1 MPNLAK
7 ILKEEISRLSRKEV
21 RSVTA
26 SLAKRNATLR
36 STVAALRKEVFELKA
51 EQKRLTSALSK
62 LTRNTGVE
70 LPKDEFRTTSR
81 GVRTLR
87 RKLRLTQAQFAALL
101 GVSAY
106 SVFLWESKG
115 GQLGLRDESEA
126 ALQDVQDID
135 AAEARERLAKKGRR
149 TKTGKNQAKGKRR
162 RARK

>member
-7 ILKEEISRLSRKEV
+7 VLKEEISRLSRKEV
-21 RSVTA
+21 RNVTT

-36 STVAALRKEVFELKA
+36 STVAALRKEVLGLKA
-51 EQKRLTSALSK
+51 EQKRLTAALSK

-70 LPKDEFRTTSR
+70 LPKDELRTTSR

-115 GQLGLRDESEA
+115 GQLALRDESEA
-126 ALQDVQDID
+126 ALRNVQNID
-135 AAEARERLAKKGRR
+135 AAEASERLAKKARR
-149 TKTGKNQAKGKRR
+149 TKTGKKRANGRR
-162 RARK
+162 RKARK